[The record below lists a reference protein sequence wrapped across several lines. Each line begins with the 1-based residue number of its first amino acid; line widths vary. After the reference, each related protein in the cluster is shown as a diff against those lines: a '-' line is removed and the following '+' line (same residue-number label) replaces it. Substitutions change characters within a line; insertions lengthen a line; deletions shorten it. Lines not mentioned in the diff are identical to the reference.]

1 MEQRVTRIEMFQYF
15 SPFFLFFIFFF
26 FFTFFLLAIVDGE
39 SYART
44 IINWKLTGGK
54 WKLEI
59 RMITYNFGF
68 NNLKI

>member
-15 SPFFLFFIFFF
+15 FPLFSPFF
-26 FFTFFLLAIVDGE
+26 FFLSAIVDGE
-39 SYART
+39 SYTRT

-68 NNLKI
+68 NSLKI